1 MGPTMLKRN
10 GGNNF
15 SSAPL
20 PHFRHARYF
29 LDIFM
34 SHYHQSLGKLS
45 SLTDAMKIHEVVI
58 GSDLTVKKKN
68 LPNDP
73 FFKAVNIRESR
84 RRSTVIAQD
93 SGSDFD
99 E

>member
-1 MGPTMLKRN
+1 MIAERTNLTYDVTVHHKEKSEEIN
-10 GGNNF
+10 
-15 SSAPL
+15 
-20 PHFRHARYF
+20 
-29 LDIFM
+29 
-34 SHYHQSLGKLS
+34 QSLGKLS
-45 SLTDAMKIHEVVI
+45 SLTGAMKIHEVVI